1 MPIYEYQCTKNG
13 HIFEVFHKITEDG
26 PKKCTVCGNKV
37 KRLISPSNFH
47 LKGTGWYKT
56 DYGSGNSSS
65 EKPKKKDKDIEKSS
79 KTDTKKAA

>member
-13 HIFEVFHKITEDG
+13 HIFEVFHKITEEG
-26 PKKCTVCGNKV
+26 PQKCTVCGSKV
-37 KRLISPSNFH
+37 KRLISPSTFH

-56 DYGSGNSSS
+56 DYGSGNSSAQ
-65 EKPKKKDKDIEKSS
+65 KPKKDIEKKP